1 MDDKVITSILAYH
14 VTDSNLPSKNI
25 TSGFVVTGN
34 GNAISIVKVVSSG
47 SVTINSNAQV
57 VSPDITGTNGVVH
70 IIDSVLMPPP
80 LDVTG
85 IVANTDNLSVLLE
98 LLSAANLD
106 DALQADGPFTV
117 FAPTDS
123 AFEKL
128 GQATLDGLKNDEV
141 ALANIL
147 LYHVTTGYVGS
158 AQLVGGPVVT
168 TLAEN
173 GATIRVRENGLI
185 LNDVAALEKT
195 DIIATNGVVHLIDT
209 VLIPPMPM
217 DP

>member
-1 MDDKVITSILAYH
+1 MI
-14 VTDSNLPSKNI
+14 DSNLPSRNI

-34 GNAISIVKVVSSG
+34 GNAIYIEKVVSTG
-47 SVTINSNAQV
+47 SVKINSNANV
-57 VSPDITGTNGVVH
+57 VSPDISGTNGVVH

-85 IVANTDNLSVLLE
+85 IFANTDNLSVLLE

-106 DALQADGPFTV
+106 EALQADGPFTV
-117 FAPTDS
+117 FAPTDA
-123 AFEKL
+123 AFLKL
-128 GQATLDGLKNDEV
+128 GQATLDGLKKDDI

-158 AQLVGGPVVT
+158 AHLVGGPVVT
-168 TLAEN
+168 TLAED
-173 GATIRVRENGLI
+173 GATIRVRENGQI
-185 LNDVAALEKT
+185 LNDVATFEKT

-209 VLIPPMPM
+209 VLIPPMPL